1 MKSLNDKL
9 WIGGW
14 ALILNILLLLPQAT
28 AAELNFENVFES
40 HSAVLLIVEPE
51 TGHILDANKA
61 ASQFYGYSRIE
72 LKQMNIQDVNT
83 LTAEEVAN
91 ERKLA
96 KKEHRNFFIF
106 RHRLKNGE
114 IKTVEVHSNPYQ
126 YMGKTVLLS
135 VIHDISKQRQMQDD
149 LWHYQGRLEQM
160 VDRQTAE
167 LKETHQLTVMI
178 LLIGI
183 VLLLGLIAA
192 LVFAIRK
199 LQEAKKVEQRER
211 QMLDEIIWGT
221 GVGTYEWNVQTGV
234 MKTNKRFLEM
244 VGYKREELE
253 PVTIETWKNL
263 THPLDLEVAL
273 EIIEK
278 TFSKEREFY
287 ESEFRMTHKDGSIVW
302 VLSKGN
308 VVEWSQEGKP
318 LRMSGTHTNIT
329 SLKQTEVELEKA
341 KKIAEEASLAKS
353 EFLASMS
360 HDLRAPMMG
369 IRGVLGLLRDNKTVV
384 KQESDLLDDLD
395 DMSTRMMSLLDD
407 ILDLSKIEAGQ
418 LQLDVDAW
426 EPAKIIEN
434 IVSLFRPT
442 ALKKDI
448 EISTTASQYL
458 GYWCKTDDI
467 RLRQIVSNLVSN
479 AVKYT
484 KSGSVDVDVH
494 IALGEE
500 NDRLVIE
507 VKDTGVGISK
517 EKLDGIFDR
526 FTQPLQKGNTQGG
539 RAGLGL
545 AIAHE
550 LTEIMGGRLTAK
562 STPGQGSVFTL
573 SLPVQWAERP
583 VLEHKQDF
591 VIAPLKILMFKANPV
606 NQKVIAS
613 MLMRNGHSVSV
624 AEDVEDMLAYAQAER
639 FDVILLDSEMAED
652 GAFKVIG
659 DIRQKQGPNKDK
671 PIIAFAK
678 LSPKQKWDE
687 LTEAGVTSII
697 AKPVK
702 HERFFAELGR
712 LFGDKKKS

>member
-1 MKSLNDKL
+1 MKPLNDKL
-9 WIGGW
+9 WIGVW
-14 ALILNILLLLPQAT
+14 ALILNILVLLPQAT
-28 AAELNFENVFES
+28 AAELTFKNVFET
-40 HSAVLLIVEPE
+40 HSAVFLIVEPE

-72 LKQMNIQDVNT
+72 LKQMSIQDVNT

-106 RHRLKNGE
+106 RHRMKNGE

-149 LWHYQGRLEQM
+149 LWHYQGRLEQI
-160 VDRQTAE
+160 VDRQTGE
-167 LKETHQLTVMI
+167 LEETHQFTVII
-178 LLIGI
+178 LSIGI
-183 VLLLGLIAA
+183 VLLLGLIVA
-192 LVFAIRK
+192 LAFAIRK
-199 LQEAKKVEQRER
+199 VQEAKKVEQRER

-221 GVGTYEWNVQTGV
+221 GVGTFEWNIETSAV
-234 MKTNKRFLEM
+234 KANDRFFEM
-244 VGYKREELE
+244 VGYQREELE
-253 PVTIETWKNL
+253 PITLETWKQL

-273 EIIEK
+273 GIIEK

-287 ESEFRMTHKDGSIVW
+287 ESEFRMIHKDGSIVW
-302 VLSKGN
+302 ILSKGN
-308 VVEWSQEGKP
+308 VVEWSPDGKP
-318 LRMSGTHTNIT
+318 LRMSGTHTDIT
-329 SLKQTEVELEKA
+329 SLKQTEAELEKA
-341 KKIAEEASLAKS
+341 RKIAEEASLAKS

-384 KQESDLLDDLD
+384 KQEADLLDDLD

-418 LQLDVDAW
+418 IQLDVDAW

-526 FTQPLQKGNTQGG
+526 FTQPLQKGNVQGG

-591 VIAPLKILMFKANPV
+591 AIAPLKILMFKANPV

-613 MLMRNGHSVSV
+613 MLMRNGHSVTV
-624 AEDVEDMLAYAQAER
+624 AEDVEDILAYAQAES
-639 FDVILLDSEMAED
+639 FDVVLLDSEMAED
-652 GAFKVIG
+652 GAFKVIA

-678 LSPKQKWDE
+678 VKPKLKWDE
-687 LTEAGVTSII
+687 LMDAGATSII
-697 AKPVK
+697 SKPVK
-702 HERFFAELGR
+702 HERFFAELRR
-712 LFGDKKKS
+712 LFADQKES